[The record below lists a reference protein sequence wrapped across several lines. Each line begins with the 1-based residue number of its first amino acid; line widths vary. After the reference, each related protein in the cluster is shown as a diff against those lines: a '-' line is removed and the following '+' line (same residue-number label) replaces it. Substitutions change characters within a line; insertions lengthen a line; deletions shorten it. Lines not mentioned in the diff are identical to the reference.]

1 MKLIRFIKY
10 KKGRKVMSQDKIKEI
25 KKYYFDNMTIT
36 VIKPDLTEE
45 EYQRRHREL
54 ERATVNL
61 LKSIERNKQEAL

>member
-1 MKLIRFIKY
+1 
-10 KKGRKVMSQDKIKEI
+10 MSQDKIKEI

-61 LKSIERNKQEAL
+61 LKSIERSKQEAL